1 MYICYIDESGTPEV
15 PGNTSHYILAGL
27 SIPIW
32 HWRTCEDEIRVI
44 KHRYSLESAEIH
56 TGWIMRRYQEQI
68 RIPNFD
74 SLNYIQRRS
83 EVERIRRSELLRLH
97 SFPNRDR
104 FKQTAKSY
112 RKTQPYIHLTHG
124 ERMRFIKDI
133 ATAVSNWGF
142 ARLFAECIDK
152 VHFDPI
158 KSTRTLDEQA
168 LEQLVSRFERYLDNI
183 SQSSEP
189 QASAQPQ
196 TSYGLLIHDNNE
208 TVAKKHTALMKAF
221 HESGTLWT
229 GIHHIIETPLFVSS
243 GLTSMVQIADLC
255 AYVLRRYLENHEEDL
270 FTLIFS
276 RADRSGTL
284 TVGVRHFTS
293 SGCTCTI
300 CSSHRSMPFTLLP

>member
-1 MYICYIDESGTPEV
+1 MYICYVDESGTSEF

-56 TGWIMRRYQEQI
+56 TGWIMRRYQEQN

-74 SLNYIQRRS
+74 SLNYTQRRS
-83 EVERIRRSELLRLH
+83 EVERIRRSEVLRLQ
-97 SFPNRDR
+97 SSPNRDR
-104 FKQTAKSY
+104 FKQTKKSY
-112 RKTQPYIHLTHG
+112 RKTQPYIHLTHD
-124 ERMRFIKDI
+124 ERLRFIKDI
-133 ATAVSNWGF
+133 ATAVSNWRF

-152 VHFDPI
+152 VHFNP
-158 KSTRTLDEQA
+158 TRTKRTPDEQA
-168 LEQLVSRFERYLDNI
+168 LEQLVSRFERYLENI
-183 SQSSEP
+183 SQSSEE

-208 TVAKKHTALMKAF
+208 TVARKHTALMKAF

-243 GLTSMVQIADLC
+243 DLTSMVQIADLC
-255 AYVLRRYLENHEEDL
+255 AYVLRRFLENHEEDL

-284 TVGVRHFTS
+284 TVGVRHFTV
-293 SGCTCTI
+293 SGCPCKI
-300 CSSHRSMPFTLLP
+300 CSSHRSTPFTLSP